1 MHVNQV
7 MNWLFKFQL
16 FNMEHCLMFGQ
27 TADTL
32 ARQTPCNVLTHFHVV
47 NIDSVDIFETHR
59 DSY

>member
-1 MHVNQV
+1 
-7 MNWLFKFQL
+7 
-16 FNMEHCLMFGQ
+16 MEHCLMFGQ